1 MNIVINDDSRR
12 QKKILD
18 FKICTRAVRIELD
31 LKKSRSSP
39 YISDGGQKNIHS
51 KKKYF
56 WWNEEVTRGMKTTSM
71 STGRG
76 ESANKS
82 NDNCWPSKH
91 ARKSANLCA
100 QVARSLVL
108 SQYYVQFEYFFSAP
122 RIMGGKNKGNPKI
135 IPTATTMPNNGTQN
149 RTPISELLGWLLAAL
164 RCWNRKM
171 GCQK

>member
-82 NDNCWPSKH
+82 NDNC
-91 ARKSANLCA
+91 
-100 QVARSLVL
+100 
-108 SQYYVQFEYFFSAP
+108 
-122 RIMGGKNKGNPKI
+122 
-135 IPTATTMPNNGTQN
+135 
-149 RTPISELLGWLLAAL
+149 
-164 RCWNRKM
+164 
-171 GCQK
+171 